1 MMSLETI
8 SMDDYFPNANIL
20 RKIFP
25 DISLDN
31 LREKLLTEELQ
42 RISPEEYKASEKHP
56 IVIVLDNIRS
66 ASNVG
71 SAFRTGDSLRV
82 EAVYLC
88 GITCVPPNKEL
99 QKTALGAQ
107 LSVPWK
113 YFKETTEALQELKTL
128 GYEIVS
134 VEQAENSTM
143 LQDFRVQK
151 DKKYAFVFGNE
162 VNGVADEVIAQS
174 DVCLEIPQYG
184 TKHSFNVSVTC
195 GIILWEAVKQMRF

>member
-1 MMSLETI
+1 MLSNVN
-8 SMDDYFPNANIL
+8 Y
-20 RKIFP
+20 RK
-25 DISLDN
+25 LQ
-31 LREKLLTEELQ
+31 TEELQ
-42 RISPEEYKASEKHP
+42 RISVDEYKQSSKHP
-56 IVIVLDNIRS
+56 IVVVLDNIRS

-71 SAFRTGDSLRV
+71 SAFRSGDSLRI

-107 LSVPWK
+107 LSVDWK
-113 YFKETTEALQELKTL
+113 YFNETKDALAELKAL

-143 LQDFRVQK
+143 LQDFTVEK

-162 VNGVADEVIAQS
+162 VHGVADDVIAES
-174 DVCLEIPQYG
+174 DICLEIPQYG

-195 GIILWEAVKQMRF
+195 GIILWEVVKQMEFK

>member
-1 MMSLETI
+1 MS
-8 SMDDYFPNANIL
+8 SNGNY
-20 RKIFP
+20 RK
-25 DISLDN
+25 LQ
-31 LREKLLTEELQ
+31 TEELQ
-42 RISPEEYKASEKHP
+42 RISPEEYKAAEKHP

-113 YFKETTEALQELKTL
+113 HFNET
-128 GYEIVS
+128 S
-134 VEQAENSTM
+134 
-143 LQDFRVQK
+143 
-151 DKKYAFVFGNE
+151 
-162 VNGVADEVIAQS
+162 
-174 DVCLEIPQYG
+174 
-184 TKHSFNVSVTC
+184 KHS
-195 GIILWEAVKQMRF
+195 R

>member
-1 MMSLETI
+1 MS
-8 SMDDYFPNANIL
+8 SNGNY
-20 RKIFP
+20 RK
-25 DISLDN
+25 LQ
-31 LREKLLTEELQ
+31 TEELQ

-174 DVCLEIPQYG
+174 DTCLEIPQYG

-195 GIILWEAVKQMRF
+195 GIILWEAVKQLLHEKSVDTLHF

>member
-1 MMSLETI
+1 M
-8 SMDDYFPNANIL
+8 
-20 RKIFP
+20 
-25 DISLDN
+25 
-31 LREKLLTEELQ
+31 
-42 RISPEEYKASEKHP
+42 
-56 IVIVLDNIRS
+56 
-66 ASNVG
+66 
-71 SAFRTGDSLRV
+71 
-82 EAVYLC
+82 
-88 GITCVPPNKEL
+88 

-113 YFKETTEALQELKTL
+113 HFNETTEALQELKTS

-143 LQDFRVQK
+143 LQDFRIEK

-195 GIILWEAVKQMRF
+195 GIILWEAVKQIRF

>member
-1 MMSLETI
+1 MS
-8 SMDDYFPNANIL
+8 SNVNY
-20 RKIFP
+20 RK
-25 DISLDN
+25 LQ
-31 LREKLLTEELQ
+31 TEELQ
-42 RISPEEYKASEKHP
+42 RISVDEYKQSSKHP
-56 IVIVLDNIRS
+56 IVVVLDNIRS

-71 SAFRTGDSLRV
+71 SAFRTGDSLRI

-107 LSVPWK
+107 LSVDWK
-113 YFKETTEALQELKTL
+113 YFNETKEALTELKSL

-143 LQDFRVQK
+143 LQNFTVEK
-151 DKKYAFVFGNE
+151 NKKYAFVFGNE
-162 VNGVADEVIAQS
+162 VHGVADDVIAES

-195 GIILWEAVKQMRF
+195 GIILWEAVKQMEFK

>member
-1 MMSLETI
+1 MS
-8 SMDDYFPNANIL
+8 SNGNY
-20 RKIFP
+20 R
-25 DISLDN
+25 
-31 LREKLLTEELQ
+31 KLLTEELQ

-71 SAFRTGDSLRV
+71 SAFRTGDSFRV

-113 YFKETTEALQELKTL
+113 YFKETTEALQELKNL
-128 GYEIVS
+128 GYEIIS

-174 DVCLEIPQYG
+174 DLCLEIPQYG

-195 GIILWEAVKQMRF
+195 GIILWEAVRQFLFK

>member
-1 MMSLETI
+1 MS
-8 SMDDYFPNANIL
+8 SNANY
-20 RKIFP
+20 RK
-25 DISLDN
+25 LQ
-31 LREKLLTEELQ
+31 TEELH
-42 RISPEEYKASEKHP
+42 RISVEEYKQSEKHP
-56 IVIVLDNIRS
+56 IVVVLDNIRS

-71 SAFRTGDSLRV
+71 SAFRTGDSLRI

-88 GITCVPPNKEL
+88 GISCVPPNKEL

-113 YFKETTEALQELKTL
+113 YFKETTEAIAELRSE

-134 VEQAENSTM
+134 VEQAENSTL
-143 LQDFRVQK
+143 LQEFRMEK
-151 DKKYAFVFGNE
+151 GKKYAFVFGNE
-162 VNGVADEVIAQS
+162 VHGVADEVIAQS

-195 GIILWEAVKQMRF
+195 GIVLWEAARQLLFSN

>member
-1 MMSLETI
+1 MPKTSESNRMS
-8 SMDDYFPNANIL
+8 SNANY
-20 RKIFP
+20 RK
-25 DISLDN
+25 LQ
-31 LREKLLTEELQ
+31 TEELH
-42 RISPEEYKASEKHP
+42 RISVEEYKQSEKHP
-56 IVIVLDNIRS
+56 IVVVLDNIRS

-71 SAFRTGDSLRV
+71 SAFRTGDSLRI

-88 GITCVPPNKEL
+88 GISCVPPNKEL

-113 YFKETTEALQELKTL
+113 YFKETTDAIAELRSE

-134 VEQAENSTM
+134 VEQAENSTL
-143 LQDFRVQK
+143 LQEFRMGHG
-151 DKKYAFVFGNE
+151 KKYAFVFGNE
-162 VNGVADEVIAQS
+162 VHGVADEVIAQS

-195 GIILWEAVKQMRF
+195 GIVLWEAVRQLRFSN

>member
-1 MMSLETI
+1 MS
-8 SMDDYFPNANIL
+8 SNVNY
-20 RKIFP
+20 R
-25 DISLDN
+25 
-31 LREKLLTEELQ
+31 KLLTEELQ
-42 RISPEEYKASEKHP
+42 RISPEEYKQSEKHP
-56 IVIVLDNIRS
+56 IVVVLDNIRS

-71 SAFRTGDSLRV
+71 SAFRTGDSLRI
-82 EAVYLC
+82 ESVYLC
-88 GITCVPPNKEL
+88 GISCVPPNKEL

-113 YFKETTEALQELKTL
+113 YFKETTEALAELKSE
-128 GYEIVS
+128 GYEIIS

-143 LQDFRVQK
+143 LQDFKVEK

-162 VNGVADEVIAQS
+162 VHGVADEVIAKS

-195 GIILWEAVKQMRF
+195 GIILWEAVKQLRFS

>member
-1 MMSLETI
+1 MS
-8 SMDDYFPNANIL
+8 SNVNY
-20 RKIFP
+20 RK
-25 DISLDN
+25 LQ
-31 LREKLLTEELQ
+31 TEELQ

-174 DVCLEIPQYG
+174 DTCLEIPQYG

-195 GIILWEAVKQMRF
+195 GIILWEAVKQLLHEKSVDTLHF

>member
-1 MMSLETI
+1 MS
-8 SMDDYFPNANIL
+8 SNVNY
-20 RKIFP
+20 RK
-25 DISLDN
+25 LQ
-31 LREKLLTEELQ
+31 TEELQ
-42 RISPEEYKASEKHP
+42 RISVDEYKQSSKHP
-56 IVIVLDNIRS
+56 IVVVLDNIRS

-71 SAFRTGDSLRV
+71 SAFRTGDSLRI

-107 LSVPWK
+107 LSVDWK
-113 YFKETTEALQELKTL
+113 YFNETKDALAELKSL

-143 LQDFRVQK
+143 LQDFTVENG
-151 DKKYAFVFGNE
+151 KKYAFVFGNE
-162 VNGVADEVIAQS
+162 VHGVADDVIAES

-195 GIILWEAVKQMRF
+195 GIILWEAVKQMEFK

>member
-1 MMSLETI
+1 MPKTSESNRMS
-8 SMDDYFPNANIL
+8 SNANY
-20 RKIFP
+20 RK
-25 DISLDN
+25 LQ
-31 LREKLLTEELQ
+31 TEELH
-42 RISPEEYKASEKHP
+42 RISVEEYKQSEKHP
-56 IVIVLDNIRS
+56 IVVVLDNIRS

-71 SAFRTGDSLRV
+71 SAFRTGDSLRI

-88 GITCVPPNKEL
+88 GISCVPPNKEL

-113 YFKETTEALQELKTL
+113 YFKETTEAIAELRSE

-134 VEQAENSTM
+134 VEQAENSTL
-143 LQDFRVQK
+143 LQEFRMEHG
-151 DKKYAFVFGNE
+151 KKYAFVFGNE
-162 VNGVADEVIAQS
+162 VHGVADEVIAQS

-195 GIILWEAVKQMRF
+195 GIVLWEAVRQLRFSN

>member
-1 MMSLETI
+1 MSSNEN
-8 SMDDYFPNANIL
+8 Y
-20 RKIFP
+20 R
-25 DISLDN
+25 
-31 LREKLLTEELQ
+31 KLLSEELH
-42 RISPEEYKASEKHP
+42 RISPEEYKSSEKHP
-56 IVIVLDNIRS
+56 FVIVLDNIRS

-88 GITCVPPNKEL
+88 GYTCVPPNKEL

-113 YFKETTEALQELKTL
+113 HFDQTVDALSELKSQ

-134 VEQAENSTM
+134 VEQVEHSTM
-143 LQDFRVQK
+143 LQDFRVDK
-151 DKKYAFVFGNE
+151 NKKYAFVFGNE
-162 VNGVADEVIAQS
+162 VHGVADEVIAQS
-174 DVCLEIPQYG
+174 DCCLEIPQYG

-195 GIILWEAVKQMRF
+195 GIVLWEAVRQFLFE

>member
-1 MMSLETI
+1 MS
-8 SMDDYFPNANIL
+8 SNANY
-20 RKIFP
+20 RK
-25 DISLDN
+25 LQ
-31 LREKLLTEELQ
+31 TEELH
-42 RISPEEYKASEKHP
+42 RISVEEYKQSEKHP
-56 IVIVLDNIRS
+56 IVVVLDNIRS

-71 SAFRTGDSLRV
+71 SAFRTGDSLRI

-88 GITCVPPNKEL
+88 GISCVPPNKEL

-113 YFKETTEALQELKTL
+113 YFKETTDAIAELRSE

-134 VEQAENSTM
+134 VEQAENSKL
-143 LQDFRVQK
+143 LQEFRMEK
-151 DKKYAFVFGNE
+151 GKKYAFVFGNE
-162 VNGVADEVIAQS
+162 VHGVADEVIAQS

-195 GIILWEAVKQMRF
+195 GIVLWEAVRQLRFSN

>member
-1 MMSLETI
+1 MS
-8 SMDDYFPNANIL
+8 SNVNY
-20 RKIFP
+20 RK
-25 DISLDN
+25 LQ
-31 LREKLLTEELQ
+31 TEELQ
-42 RISPEEYKASEKHP
+42 RISVDEYKQSAKHP
-56 IVIVLDNIRS
+56 IVVVLDNIRS

-71 SAFRTGDSLRV
+71 SAFRTGDSLRI

-107 LSVPWK
+107 LSVDWK
-113 YFKETTEALQELKTL
+113 YFNETKDALTELKAL
-128 GYEIVS
+128 GYEIIS

-143 LQDFRVQK
+143 LQDFTVE
-151 DKKYAFVFGNE
+151 DGNKYAFVFGNE
-162 VNGVADEVIAQS
+162 VHGVADDVIAES

-195 GIILWEAVKQMRF
+195 GIILWETVKQMEFK

>member
-1 MMSLETI
+1 MS
-8 SMDDYFPNANIL
+8 SNVNY
-20 RKIFP
+20 RK
-25 DISLDN
+25 LQ
-31 LREKLLTEELQ
+31 TEELQ
-42 RISPEEYKASEKHP
+42 RISVDEYKQSAKHP
-56 IVIVLDNIRS
+56 IVVVLDNIRS

-71 SAFRTGDSLRV
+71 SAFRTGDSLRI

-107 LSVPWK
+107 LSVDWK
-113 YFKETTEALQELKTL
+113 YFNETKDALTELKAL
-128 GYEIVS
+128 GYEIIS

-143 LQDFRVQK
+143 LQDFTVE
-151 DKKYAFVFGNE
+151 DGKKYAFVFGNE
-162 VNGVADEVIAQS
+162 VHGVADDVIAES

-195 GIILWEAVKQMRF
+195 GIILWETVKQMEFK

>member
-1 MMSLETI
+1 MS
-8 SMDDYFPNANIL
+8 SNVNY
-20 RKIFP
+20 RK
-25 DISLDN
+25 LT
-31 LREKLLTEELQ
+31 TEELQ
-42 RISPEEYKASEKHP
+42 RITPEEYKTSEKHP
-56 IVIVLDNIRS
+56 VVVVLDNIRS

-82 EAVYLC
+82 ESVYLC
-88 GITCVPPNKEL
+88 GISCVPPNKEL

-113 YFKETTEALQELKTL
+113 YFKDTTEALRELQSL

-143 LQDFRVQK
+143 LQDFRMEHG
-151 DKKYAFVFGNE
+151 KKYAFVFGNE
-162 VNGVADEVIAQS
+162 VHGVADDVIAMS

-195 GIILWEAVKQMRF
+195 GIVLWEAIKQLRFEL